1 MKKVIDIG
9 ERLRSRREQAKLTQ
23 KQLAKMAG
31 LRSAGTI
38 CNIERGRNYASL
50 EVYQAIVTALGGKF
64 NVDVTIDFPESSN

>member
-50 EVYQAIVTALGGKF
+50 EVYQAIVTALGGNF